1 MFLVFDDGLVCPQI
15 TDLLVNITKHILK
28 PKHQVL
34 SEQAKQRLLKK
45 YSIEEKQVSFETKK
59 SYKGC
64 LLEYISRL
72 LPCYVYCFLNG

>member
-59 SYKGC
+59 SYKDVSWN
-64 LLEYISRL
+64 I
-72 LPCYVYCFLNG
+72 FLACSLVMCIVS

>member
-1 MFLVFDDGLVCPQI
+1 MFLVFDDGLVCSQI

-59 SYKGC
+59 SYK
-64 LLEYISRL
+64 
-72 LPCYVYCFLNG
+72 

>member
-1 MFLVFDDGLVCPQI
+1 VFDDGLVCPQI

-59 SYKGC
+59 SYKDVSWN
-64 LLEYISRL
+64 I
-72 LPCYVYCFLNG
+72 FLACSLVMCIVS

>member
-59 SYKGC
+59 SYK
-64 LLEYISRL
+64 
-72 LPCYVYCFLNG
+72 